1 MSWFSYLHGIQ
12 HWNSY
17 KTSYD
22 QQQHF
27 MPTNT
32 PHITTA
38 HTTPRNPQSPLQQPL
53 LPYLLMSRVVPNDS
67 PRLDVP
73 QATRVVRRAYVTPL
87 ARPHMTP
94 GCDCRTKSS
103 SPTRSSMLLT
113 LLLSYLVTDQSRYRL
128 QRLQIPQL
136 DAPVRRGCRQDSRED
151 FATSSTC
158 CCRKRCMRECS
169 RRVRETSSEAG

>member
-1 MSWFSYLHGIQ
+1 
-12 HWNSY
+12 
-17 KTSYD
+17 
-22 QQQHF
+22 
-27 MPTNT
+27 
-32 PHITTA
+32 
-38 HTTPRNPQSPLQQPL
+38 
-53 LPYLLMSRVVPNDS
+53 MSRVVPNDS

-136 DAPVRRGCRQDSRED
+136 DAPSAEAVARILEKTL
-151 FATSSTC
+151 ATSSTC

-169 RRVRETSSEAG
+169 RRVRGTSSEAG